1 MYGTEYLIN
10 TASLL
15 MLQCY
20 LTCLAHTKSSKELSR
35 RTQLGLASG
44 PPALLTRKT
53 VCSQFTAMAES
64 PRVYLYLQG
73 IQCVLNSLLWP
84 KVLGY
89 IFICRGYGH

>member
-15 MLQCY
+15 MPQCY
-20 LTCLAHTKSSKELSR
+20 LTCLAHTKPCKELSP

-53 VCSQFTAMAES
+53 VYSQFTAMDKS
-64 PRVYLYLQG
+64 CRVYLYLQG
-73 IQCVLNSLLWP
+73 IRVDIRSLTLRWM
-84 KVLGY
+84 
-89 IFICRGYGH
+89 